1 MTLMF
6 AVGAK
11 SQKSNAWEE
20 LFLQP
25 NMKITLLLLVESTGV
40 WIRCH
45 IIISHRNT
53 DSRGVI
59 VVLLMIS

>member
-1 MTLMF
+1 MF
-6 AVGAK
+6 TFGIK
-11 SQKSNAWEE
+11 SQKLNASEE

-25 NMKITLLLLVESTGV
+25 NMKITLLLLVEPTGV
-40 WIRCH
+40 WIRCPV
-45 IIISHRNT
+45 IISHRNT